1 MCIVS
6 CLTVLRRS
14 CILFI
19 FGFKIRPSGAGPRRA
34 PPGAMAAAA
43 AQFSGRSISWLE
55 IHDQTATSY
64 CFEQCFQSESDCMTR
79 QAAPAPRRRRRPRT
93 GP

>member
-1 MCIVS
+1 MHCELS
-6 CLTVLRRS
+6 DSFAKVLHFVHFRFQNTS
-14 CILFI
+14 V
-19 FGFKIRPSGAGPRRA
+19 RRA
-34 PPGAMAAAA
+34 QPIAAAA

-64 CFEQCFQSESDCMTR
+64 CLEQFFQSESDCMTR
-79 QAAPAPRRRRRPRT
+79 QAAPARRRPRT